1 MSVHAARALKYYMR
15 CGMHCCSMLC
25 SIALYCTLLR
35 CTTLQCTVLH
45 SDMFYWLGFLLD
57 NVFHHRVEIWH
68 GLQVLS
74 ELRSYRRTNSTEE
87 MDSPMSNPESPGFLM
102 NLRSSSLIALG
113 ITPASPHAQ
122 RQFIAS
128 GKRHFPVNTPGAK
141 QLPQASPE
149 HGVAPAAEEND
160 NGGRGGGGGG
170 SDSRGNRKQR
180 PARVQDGHSIQAN
193 EIGGKH
199 RPLPKRRAAADDD
212 DHGGVAS
219 KKDGKCLPAGLHDGR
234 STHAS
239 RNGGKH
245 RPPRSPPNRSAV
257 SVRRSNH
264 HHRTDVSEAQSS
276 SNLDS
281 DSSCQTASSSSAQ
294 VSSDEEEAQEEDTCQ
309 GGREDWVPSPTG
321 KGNLR
326 VGQQRNRQ
334 KTSSTQGGEEQDK
347 DGNAPSDEEDWTG
360 SPVTRS
366 KRSLKAKSNLRK
378 SSMSTNPK
386 VLAARRATVGG
397 RKRSDKLS
405 NFSGVTLKN
414 GRCAWLFHSSLCKK
428 LFEISN

>member
-1 MSVHAARALKYYMR
+1 MACNVAVCCVPLPCVVLCCAA
-15 CGMHCCSMLC
+15 
-25 SIALYCTLLR
+25 LR
-35 CTTLQCTVLH
+35 CIPSASALQCTVLH
-45 SDMFYWLGFLLD
+45 SDTFYWLGFLLD

-113 ITPASPHAQ
+113 ISPASPRAQ

-170 SDSRGNRKQR
+170 VSGSRGNWKQR
-180 PARVQDGHSIQAN
+180 PAREQDGHSTYAN

-199 RPLPKRRAAADDD
+199 RPLLKRRAAAEDD

-219 KKDGKCLPAGLHDGR
+219 KKGGKCLPAGLHDGR

-245 RPPRSPPNRSAV
+245 RPSRSSPNRSAV
-257 SVRRSNH
+257 SVRSSKPNY
-264 HHRTDVSEAQSS
+264 HHRTDASEARSS

-294 VSSDEEEAQEEDTCQ
+294 VSSDEEEAQEEETCL

-326 VGQQRNRQ
+326 VNLGGRRNRR
-334 KTSSTQGGEEQDK
+334 KTSGTQGGEEQDE
-347 DGNAPSDEEDWTG
+347 DGNGPSDEEDWTG

-366 KRSLKAKSNLRK
+366 RRSHKAKSNLRK
-378 SSMSTNPK
+378 SSLSTNPK

-414 GRCAWLFHSSLCKK
+414 GRCAGLFHSSLCNQ
-428 LFEISN
+428 LLEISN